1 MLSFDAANNA
11 GFLPLIDVVHGG
23 SPLVL
28 VDLRRPQEIPIKPP
42 VNQEINALKDAL
54 ANSSD
59 PETERLLVKSR
70 RVAGEV
76 GHAEKA
82 DQLWSIGHLRNC

>member
-42 VNQEINALKDAL
+42 VNPEINALKDAL

-70 RVAGEV
+70 RAAGEV